1 MELLS
6 STQTPSEL
14 GEHPAPG
21 RRQALALL
29 ALALILG
36 MTTWFSATAV
46 IPQLKL
52 QWHLSAAAGSLLTI
66 CVQLGFVAGA
76 LVSAALTLSDRWSA
90 RRLFAGSA
98 ALAAAA
104 TLGVAFAPGPAVGIA
119 LRVLTGAALAGVYP
133 PGMKIAAGWFRDG
146 RGFAIGVLVGA
157 LTLGSA
163 APHLV
168 RWAVAAAHWR
178 AVLAVAAGAA
188 LASAALVLRVPHDGP
203 FAAPAPR
210 LCAVA

>member
-76 LVSAALTLSDRWSA
+76 LVSSLLNLSDVFPPRYVM
-90 RRLFAGSA
+90 LAG
-98 ALAAAA
+98 ALGAAAA
-104 TLGVAFAPGPAVGIA
+104 N
-119 LRVLTGAALAGVYP
+119 AA
-133 PGMKIAAGWFRDG
+133 
-146 RGFAIGVLVGA
+146 
-157 LTLGSA
+157 
-163 APHLV
+163 
-168 RWAVAAAHWR
+168 
-178 AVLAVAAGAA
+178 
-188 LASAALVLRVPHDGP
+188 
-203 FAAPAPR
+203 
-210 LCAVA
+210 